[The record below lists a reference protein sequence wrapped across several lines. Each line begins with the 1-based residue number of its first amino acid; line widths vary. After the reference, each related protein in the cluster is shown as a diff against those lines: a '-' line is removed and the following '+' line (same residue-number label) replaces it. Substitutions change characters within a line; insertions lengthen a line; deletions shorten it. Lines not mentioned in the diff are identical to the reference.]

1 MGSEVTQQQNPF
13 TPEQIQQLLAQAQA
27 MVSTPRQTEAE
38 RLEEVKA
45 NGFTKTDFQQ
55 ERVKEE
61 INKQYDFVRVR
72 NIGQYGTIY
81 YTPKDDHTSAHEL
94 KDVDALR
101 IVRDA
106 YVKMFK
112 IAPASK
118 MEATIDTL
126 KMGVTDEIDEI
137 NNGVIRVADT
147 LYWNVTSGTLT
158 ETPESMCMRELFDSR
173 GTHEIKVG
181 IDDIHAPV
189 VRVAYR
195 RFLKALNNNG
205 GRIDP
210 NDPELNKIG
219 YDEEHP
225 VFKTFLTW
233 ANNDL
238 DAFNDLLKATASNFM
253 AHKPKGAFVLI
264 GLKRNGKSTYIKLLH
279 TLFGRNNTSGV
290 RLSDFNNHG
299 LNGELWTTMM
309 NAPDEEDEG
318 RGKDLLEAQG
328 NFKSIAAHETI
339 KLRKLYEQNGQFVN
353 SDFMC
358 FFPMNHFPEWKGN
371 GAAACM
377 HRTLPLFFNNDLSKF
392 DNNGKDFATE
402 TFTAAFFEMLIPVA
416 LAIATYYYD
425 RPIVFSDKM
434 KSDQK
439 RVADEVD
446 NISNYLDRFKAWF
459 NGYKSKKLV
468 FEDYKLWCRERD
480 LRWQEYSVF
489 SHSLEMRG
497 PKVTSLTVDD
507 ARFNVYRLGDREG
520 SAFYYEDYY
529 VPEIHRR
536 VLDIITTDTE
546 KKRTERSVIA
556 MLDEIKNAEEA
567 KIAEKKEDNQQ
578 TLDTIKEIWG

>member
-1 MGSEVTQQQNPF
+1 MADGEVMSQL
-13 TPEQIQQLLAQAQA
+13 TPESVQQLLAA
-27 MVSTPRQTEAE
+27 MQQMKPQTPSVTEAE
-38 RLEEVKA
+38 RLEEAKA
-45 NGFTKTDFQQ
+45 YGFSKSDFQQ
-55 ERVKEE
+55 EKVKEE
-61 INKQYDFVRVR
+61 IYSKYDFVRVR
-72 NIGQYGTIY
+72 NIGQYGSIY
-81 YTPKDDHTSAHEL
+81 YAAKDDNTSAHEL

-101 IVRDA
+101 MVREA
-106 YVKMFK
+106 YVKMFN

-118 MEATIDTL
+118 MQATIDTL
-126 KMGVTDEIDEI
+126 KMGVTDEIEEI
-137 NNGVIRVADT
+137 NNEVIRVADT
-147 LYWNVTSGTLT
+147 LYWDTTKGTLT
-158 ETPESMCMRELFDSR
+158 DMPDSMCMRELFDSR
-173 GTHEIKVG
+173 GTHEIKV
-181 IDDIHAPV
+181 DISDVHAPV

-195 RFLKALNNNG
+195 RFLKVLNETDG
-205 GRIDP
+205 FIDP
-210 NDPELNKIG
+210 ENPDLVKIG
-219 YDEEHP
+219 YDSEHP
-225 VFKTFLTW
+225 VFKTFMTW
-233 ANNDL
+233 ANNDI

-253 AHKPKGAFVLI
+253 CNKPKGAFVLI
-264 GLKRNGKSTYIKLLH
+264 GLKRNGKSTYIKMLH

-328 NFKSIAAHETI
+328 NFKSIAAHESL

-402 TFTAAFFEMLIPVA
+402 TFTASFFEMFIPVV
-416 LAIATYYYD
+416 LAIAAYYRE

-439 RVADEVD
+439 RVAEEVD
-446 NISNYLDRFKAWF
+446 NISLYLDRFKAWF
-459 NGYKSKKLV
+459 NGYKSKKLI

-489 SHSLEMRG
+489 NHSLEMRG
-497 PKVTSLTVDD
+497 PKLTSLTLDD
-507 ARFNVYRLGDREG
+507 RRISVYRLGDREG
-520 SAFYYEDYY
+520 SEFYHEDYY
-529 VPEIHRR
+529 VVPLHKR
-536 VLDIITTDTE
+536 VIEIITTDTE
-546 KKRTERSVIA
+546 KKRVERSVVA
-556 MLDEIKNAEEA
+556 MLDEVKAAEEA
-567 KIAEKKEDNQQ
+567 KIIEQKEDDQQ